1 MGYCTFEKK
10 EGIQT
15 CTVCGASF
23 ASDGTIR
30 SVCGVQRPKG
40 PPPPGAGTQLKK
52 LLARFG
58 IKPTPNCKCASKASM
73 MDFKGVDWCEE
84 NVELI
89 TEWLKE
95 EATSRGMP
103 FLAMPA
109 RMLIRRAIAN
119 ARKESRRASVPE
131 Q

>member
-1 MGYCTFEKK
+1 MNCECKSGVCSRCGIPIRGGVRRNCTTQVSIGK
-10 EGIQT
+10 
-15 CTVCGASF
+15 
-23 ASDGTIR
+23 
-30 SVCGVQRPKG
+30 
-40 PPPPGAGTQLKK
+40 PGAELKK

-131 Q
+131 R